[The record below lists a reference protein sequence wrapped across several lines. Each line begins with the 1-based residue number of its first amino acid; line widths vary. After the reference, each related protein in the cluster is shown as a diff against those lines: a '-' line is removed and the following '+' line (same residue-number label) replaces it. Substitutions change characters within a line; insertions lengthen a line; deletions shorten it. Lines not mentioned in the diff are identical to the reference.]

1 MKFNFIDRVKLP
13 FRKDKELYSSLYRI
27 LGFYPRNIEIYR
39 TAFAHKSLSYR
50 NKKGTAVNN
59 ERLEFLGDAVLE
71 AAVSDILYTH
81 FPNKREGFLTSTRS
95 KLVQRDTLNQLA
107 AEMGVERLIKHSFH
121 SNAHNNYVGGNAFEA
136 LIGAIY
142 LDRGYAACKWFISKR
157 ILGKVLDIDGV
168 AHKEVNFKSKLLEWC
183 QKNRVKVE
191 FKMRD
196 RVTSNPDDPQFDT
209 VVIIET
215 LEAGFGKGFSKKESH
230 QNAAREA
237 LLKIRKE
244 QSFVS
249 KIFKV
254 KEKRTAMETEMCVA
268 PPAIEELDM
277 PTEQISGKQEKAK
290 PGLEAHVQKPARRR
304 RRSAKDEDPKP
315 MESEQTVGKSGEEPK
330 NPRKDT
336 KKHRKEETKPDKQAD
351 ASDKDVESPIET
363 AEKKTSRRRR
373 KPGAKKQNAGETGKE
388 PQSRPSEEVQR
399 EALISAADDLA
410 FEA

>member
-27 LGFYPRNIEIYR
+27 LGFFPRNIEIYR

-50 NKKGTAVNN
+50 NKKGTTVNN
-59 ERLEFLGDAVLE
+59 ERLEFLGDAILE

-95 KLVQRDTLNQLA
+95 KLVQRETLNQLA
-107 AEMGVERLIKHSFH
+107 AEMGVDRLIKHSFH

-191 FKMRD
+191 FRMRD
-196 RVTSNPDDPQFDT
+196 RVTANPDDPQFDT

-254 KEKRTAMETEMCVA
+254 KEKRTAMEAEMYVA
-268 PPAIEELDM
+268 PPMIEELEVPAGQASD
-277 PTEQISGKQEKAK
+277 KQEKTKQASDA
-290 PGLEAHVQKPARRR
+290 LAQKPVRRR
-304 RRSAKDEDPKP
+304 KRPAKSKESAQAEPEKLVEISN
-315 MESEQTVGKSGEEPK
+315 EEQGMQA
-330 NPRKDT
+330 
-336 KKHRKEETKPDKQAD
+336 KET
-351 ASDKDVESPIET
+351 
-363 AEKKTSRRRR
+363 EKKTSRRRR
-373 KPGAKKQNAGETGKE
+373 RPATKKQNVGEEGKE
-388 PQSRPSEEVQR
+388 QQSRPSEDAQR
-399 EALISAADDLA
+399 EELISAAENAA